1 MKRHE
6 PTPIGIGVISI
17 LTVLLV
23 LVLSVFAALALAS
36 ARADLA
42 LSRKNAETV
51 TAQEDQQIKAKR
63 AADAQAAQLYANFA
77 AGTEESL
84 EETIPMTEHQALV
97 LRLERTAEG
106 AVRVLEWRTVAIE
119 PELDEHLPVWD
130 GTTPQN

>member
-51 TAQEDQQIKAKR
+51 TAYY
-63 AADAQAAQLYANFA
+63 AADAQAAQLYADFA

>member
-17 LTVLLV
+17 LPVLLV

-51 TAQEDQQIKAKR
+51 TAYY
-63 AADAQAAQLYANFA
+63 AADAQAAQLYADFA
-77 AGTEESL
+77 AGTEQSL